1 MMNFDVVKRI
11 VAYGRELEKTHN
23 KKFRFTIT
31 TNCYDVPAD
40 APDFCDRE
48 MHNVVLSLDG
58 RKMCTMPAPGARRR
72 GFIR

>member
-40 APDFCDRE
+40 APDSVSYT
-48 MHNVVLSLDG
+48 HLSG
-58 RKMCTMPAPGARRR
+58 RL
-72 GFIR
+72 FILSIRCAEAC